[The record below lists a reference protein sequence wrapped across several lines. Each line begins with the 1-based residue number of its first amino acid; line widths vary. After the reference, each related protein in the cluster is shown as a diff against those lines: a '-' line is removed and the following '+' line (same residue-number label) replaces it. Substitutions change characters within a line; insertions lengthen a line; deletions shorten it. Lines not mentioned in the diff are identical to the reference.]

1 MLLVK
6 PQSSYEAKQTDLWS
20 GLCAEVDTLPSIA
33 AVEDWWLDF
42 QVKRLRHL
50 PVPFQGPLRDRLDAR
65 KSELVAMSQSR
76 LLDLQWRRAME
87 RDQ

>member
-1 MLLVK
+1 MILNK
-6 PQSSYEAKQTDLWS
+6 PQSSHEARKTDLWS
-20 GLCAEVDTLPSIA
+20 DLCAEVDSLPSIA

-50 PVPFQGPLRDRLDAR
+50 PLPFQSPLKDRLDDR
-65 KSELVAMSQSR
+65 KGELVAMSQSR
-76 LLDLQWRRAME
+76 FLDLQYRRAME

>member
-1 MLLVK
+1 MMLVK

-20 GLCAEVDTLPSIA
+20 DLCGEVDQLPSIA

-50 PVPFQGPLRDRLDAR
+50 PPAFQGPIKDRLADR

-76 LLDLQWRRAME
+76 FLDLQWQRAME
-87 RDQ
+87 RDK